1 MYLHVRKG
9 TAVTR
14 MVVRLPSMSMAGP
27 PTIPPKIANSGIKLP
42 IQENCNNQFI
52 VTKSKINFVDKVDP
66 FNRF

>member
-1 MYLHVRKG
+1 MYLQKRKG
-9 TAVTR
+9 TAVRR

-27 PTIPPKIANSGIKLP
+27 PTIPPKIANSGIKLL

-52 VTKSKINFVDKVDP
+52 VTKSKIKFVDKVDP

>member
-14 MVVRLPSMSMAGP
+14 MVVRLPSLSMAGP

-42 IQENCNNQFI
+42 IQENCNNQLFI
-52 VTKSKINFVDKVDP
+52 VTKSKFEIKNKV
-66 FNRF
+66 RW